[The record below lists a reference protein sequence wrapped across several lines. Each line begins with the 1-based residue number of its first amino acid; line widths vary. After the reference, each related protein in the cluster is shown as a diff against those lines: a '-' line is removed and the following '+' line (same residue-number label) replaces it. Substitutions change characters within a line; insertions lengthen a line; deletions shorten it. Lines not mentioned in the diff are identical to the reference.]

1 MAKTTEQLMTTVEL
15 AEYLEIPIAT
25 LYGWRTKREGPPAIK
40 VGRHLRYRA
49 SDVERWLET
58 RSG

>member
-1 MAKTTEQLMTTVEL
+1 MAKIADQLMTALEV

-25 LYGWRTKREGPPAIK
+25 LYGWRTKGDGPTAIK
-40 VGRHLRYRA
+40 VGRHLRYRS

-58 RSG
+58 RSR

>member
-1 MAKTTEQLMTTVEL
+1 MTALEV

-25 LYGWRTKREGPPAIK
+25 LYGWRTKGDGPTAIK
-40 VGRHLRYRA
+40 VGRHLRYRS

-58 RSG
+58 RSR